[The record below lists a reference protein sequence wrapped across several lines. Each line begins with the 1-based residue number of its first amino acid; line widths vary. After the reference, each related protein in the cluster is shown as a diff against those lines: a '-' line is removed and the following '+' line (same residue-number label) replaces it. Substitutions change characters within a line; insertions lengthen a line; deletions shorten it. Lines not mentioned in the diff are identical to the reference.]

1 MWHLIGID
9 EDGTRH
15 HCRQCASEEEI
26 RQHLAEAP
34 SKLQKMCEPYL
45 EAMFSAELE
54 WKDIQKLP
62 KQFRPL
68 TCEYQDF
75 KDQGFFIDHFII
87 EYKEGD
93 Y

>member
-1 MWHLIGID
+1 
-9 EDGTRH
+9 
-15 HCRQCASEEEI
+15 
-26 RQHLAEAP
+26 
-34 SKLQKMCEPYL
+34 MCEPYL

-87 EYKEGD
+87 EYREGD